1 MNLFKQ
7 AALAHVLILQL
18 WDKPAVPFADER
30 PQLVAPMWEHMG
42 TSLTRY
48 AVVRQLPG
56 KVLKESVIGRDCLD
70 GFGLTGLKLRYIF
83 PYRKPENP

>member
-1 MNLFKQ
+1 M
-7 AALAHVLILQL
+7 LAHALIPQP
-18 WDKPAVPFADER
+18 WDKPAAPFADER

-48 AVVRQLPG
+48 ALFRQLPG

-70 GFGLTGLKLRYIF
+70 GFGLAGLKLRYIF

>member
-1 MNLFKQ
+1 M
-7 AALAHVLILQL
+7 LAHALIPQP

-48 AVVRQLPG
+48 TLFRQLPG

-70 GFGLTGLKLRYIF
+70 GFGLAGLKLRYIF